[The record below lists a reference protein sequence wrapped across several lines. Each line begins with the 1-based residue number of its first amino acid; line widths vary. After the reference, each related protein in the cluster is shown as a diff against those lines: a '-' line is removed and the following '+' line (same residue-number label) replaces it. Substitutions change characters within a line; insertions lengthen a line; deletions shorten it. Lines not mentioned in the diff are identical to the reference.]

1 VVLYYFDSSA
11 LVKRYISERG
21 TAWVLGITDPG
32 AGNIIFVARITAVEV
47 VSAITR
53 AAWAGSITSADA
65 FSAKANFRYDYLNQY
80 RAMEITAGL
89 IARAMALAEQYALRG
104 YDAVQLAAAVEV
116 QAYNLSV
123 GLPVLTLISA
133 DAALNTATTAEGL
146 AVDDPN
152 NHPS

>member
-1 VVLYYFDSSA
+1 VLYYFDSSA

-32 AGNIIFVARITAVEV
+32 AGNIIFIARIAAVEV

-53 AAWAGSITSADA
+53 AVRVGSVTSTDA
-65 FSAKANFRYDYLNQY
+65 FSAKANFRHDYLNQY

-89 IARAMALAEQYALRG
+89 IMRAMALVEQYALRG
-104 YDAVQLAAAVEV
+104 YDAVQLAAAVET

-133 DAALNTATTAEGL
+133 DAALNSAATAAGL
-146 AVDDPN
+146 TVEDPN
-152 NHPS
+152 NHP

>member
-1 VVLYYFDSSA
+1 MLYYFDSSA

-32 AGNIIFVARITAVEV
+32 AGNIIFIARIAAVEV

-53 AAWAGSITSADA
+53 AVRVGSVTSTDA
-65 FSAKANFRYDYLNQY
+65 FSAKANFRHDYLNQY

-89 IARAMALAEQYALRG
+89 IMRAMALAEQYALRG
-104 YDAVQLAAAVEV
+104 YDAVQLAAAVET

-133 DAALNTATTAEGL
+133 DAALNSAATAAGL
-146 AVDDPN
+146 TVEDPN
-152 NHPS
+152 NHP

>member
-32 AGNIIFVARITAVEV
+32 AGNIIFAARITAVEV

-53 AAWAGSITSADA
+53 AARVGSVTSADA
-65 FSAKANFRYDYLNQY
+65 FSAKTNFRHDYLNQY

-89 IARAMALAEQYALRG
+89 ITRAIALAEQYALRG
-104 YDAVQLAAAVEV
+104 YDAVQLAAAVET
-116 QAYNLSV
+116 QAYNLSSG

-133 DAALNTATTAEGL
+133 DAALNSAATAEGL
-146 AVDDPN
+146 TVEDPN
-152 NHPS
+152 NHP

>member
-11 LVKRYISERG
+11 LVKRYISEKG

-32 AGNIIFVARITAVEV
+32 VGNIIFVARITAVEV

-104 YDAVQLAAAVEV
+104 YDGCSL
-116 QAYNLSV
+116 YR
-123 GLPVLTLISA
+123 SA
-133 DAALNTATTAEGL
+133 GSMA
-146 AVDDPN
+146 
-152 NHPS
+152 

>member
-1 VVLYYFDSSA
+1 VLYYFDSSA
-11 LVKRYISERG
+11 LVKRYTSERG

-32 AGNIIFVARITAVEV
+32 AGNIIFIARIAAVEV

-53 AAWAGSITSADA
+53 AVRVGSVTSTDA
-65 FSAKANFRYDYLNQY
+65 FSAKANFRHDYLNQY

-89 IARAMALAEQYALRG
+89 IMRAMALAEQYALRG
-104 YDAVQLAAAVEV
+104 YDAVQLAAAVET

-133 DAALNTATTAEGL
+133 DAALNSAATAAGL
-146 AVDDPN
+146 TVEDPN
-152 NHPS
+152 NHP